1 MDFCIKLLKAERVK
15 QQEREEYK
23 CYDLANVGGN
33 VVLKWAAE
41 DRHRERMS
49 KTCSTAKD
57 YCCHPT
63 NSVKIKA

>member
-1 MDFCIKLLKAERVK
+1 MRVK

-33 VVLKWAAE
+33 IVLKWAAE
-41 DRHRERMS
+41 DRGMERHRERMS
-49 KTCSTAKD
+49 KTCYTAKD

-63 NSVKIKA
+63 NSVKLKA